1 MTDAPVIVARFGHRH
16 QAELARGFLE
26 DAGIPSVLTVD
37 DGGGAFGAP
46 LTFTPASFATLRVR
60 PEDAERAREILE
72 ETGVLEEEDEEEDE
86 GEDGDA
92 NEGEDAGEGDPA

>member
-1 MTDAPVIVARFGHRH
+1 MTDAPVVVARFLHRH

-46 LTFTPASFATLRVR
+46 LTFTPASFATVRVR
-60 PEDAERAREILE
+60 PEDGQRARE
-72 ETGVLEEEDEEEDE
+72 VLEEAGLLD
-86 GEDGDA
+86 EDGDEDGEA
-92 NEGEDAGEGDPA
+92 EDTGGSEGGEAPPSGS